1 MANWNRE
8 GGSVFLIMFKTR
20 HALPLPGGRF
30 LRPRIVRG
38 AGAERLRNIYCSR
51 PQTRLIPELKQPS
64 RMTHKRIARA
74 RERSA
79 FGFNSWQQTRL
90 QTNRI
95 RDDAMAA
102 IVRNPAAA
110 MAIKCPQA
118 ILRHDLSTPAN
129 PPRSLNIR
137 KIKLARNSS
146 RHRSG
151 QPTSWPASF
160 PNRIQAIPY
169 L

>member
-1 MANWNRE
+1 M
-8 GGSVFLIMFKTR
+8 FLIMFKTR

-74 RERSA
+74 RERSVS
-79 FGFNSWQQTRL
+79 GFNSWQQIRL
-90 QTNRI
+90 QTARI
-95 RDDAMAA
+95 RDDATAA
-102 IVRNPAAA
+102 TVPEPGATT
-110 MAIKCPQA
+110 AIKCLPA
-118 ILRHDLSTPAN
+118 IRRHDLSTPAN
-129 PPRSLNIR
+129 PPRILTIR
-137 KIKLARNSS
+137 KFEQARNGS

-160 PNRIQAIPY
+160 PNRIQASPY
-169 L
+169 YEHV